1 MNTVNN
7 SHLGSKLVLVENKNK
22 INTKERTNDEVYVD
36 DEDSISQSK
45 VSSLGNTHHKANI

>member
-22 INTKERTNDEVYVD
+22 INTKERTHDEVYVD

-45 VSSLGNTHHKANI
+45 VSSLGNTHHKASI